1 MQEKCLI
8 RSLICGRFALI
19 MQNNLHMSK
28 NLCIFARKI
37 VQERLSESKEAN
49 EANY

>member
-8 RSLICGRFALI
+8 RSLICDRFSLI

-28 NLCIFARKI
+28 KSSTFAAAKGNAKRQKHN
-37 VQERLSESKEAN
+37 VSN
-49 EANY
+49 